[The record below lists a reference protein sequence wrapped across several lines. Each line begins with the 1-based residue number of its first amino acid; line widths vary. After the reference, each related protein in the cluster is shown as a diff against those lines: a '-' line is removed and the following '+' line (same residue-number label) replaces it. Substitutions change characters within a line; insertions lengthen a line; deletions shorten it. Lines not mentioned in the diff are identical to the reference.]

1 MTNLLLGY
9 SQIGF
14 LSATELSTPTLDGD
28 YSANYVARNLYGGGR
43 PETVRLASAATS
55 STWSWDH
62 GALLSP
68 DFLFLAR
75 ADLIRRKDTA
85 ASSWLLEADDD
96 GSFFIVDGD
105 TGTFNLGDLK
115 GPRNEDLIVELAK
128 LPDHQ
133 YFRFTVSTTASFKHE
148 YSKMLMGTWLDL
160 GRDPI
165 YPARFTRDATVP
177 MPRAVPWSFSLEWR
191 GVTDATVQTLSDR
204 VLKYRDVNPVILYDP
219 LDVVL
224 PNTIR
229 VIHAF
234 ITDAV
239 VTPEWPGTNRV
250 QMSFLEAI

>member
-1 MTNLLLGY
+1 MANLLIGY

-14 LSATELSTPTLDGD
+14 LSASELSAPSLDTD
-28 YSANYVARNLYGGGR
+28 YSSGYVARNLYGGGR
-43 PETVRLASAATS
+43 PETVRIASAATS

-62 GALLSP
+62 GSAVQP
-68 DFLFLAR
+68 EYLFIAR
-75 ADLIRRKDTA
+75 ADLIRRGDSA
-85 ASSWLLEADDD
+85 ASTWTVD
-96 GSFFIVDGD
+96 GSASNTFGTVDTK
-105 TGTFNLGDLK
+105 TGTFNVADLK
-115 GPRNEDLIVELAK
+115 GPRSEDLITTFTYSTAF
-128 LPDHQ
+128 Q
-133 YFRFTVSTTASFKHE
+133 YWRFKVTTTASFKHE
-148 YSKMLMGTWLDL
+148 YSKMFLGSWLDL
-160 GRDPI
+160 VRDPI
-165 YPARFTRDATVP
+165 YPARFTREATVP

-219 LDVVL
+219 LDLVL